1 MGILCKISKLFY
13 SIVKGKAVPT
23 YTNDNFAASHNHD
36 YAVKNAGLNAKGR
49 FIQRFWFCR
58 IEAMAINDGKIYL
71 KVVRITDSSNSY
83 DFVSTVLDPT
93 TGDHVLYNGKIY
105 YGQELYKLYEEFQMI
120 ETEKALEVLE

>member
-1 MGILCKISKLFY
+1 MGILRKISKLFY
-13 SIVKGKAVPT
+13 SIVKDKAVPT

-71 KVVRITDSSNSY
+71 KVVRVTDSSNSY

-93 TGDHVLYNGKIY
+93 TGDHVLYNEKIY

-120 ETEKALEVLE
+120 ETEKVLEVLE